1 MRAGGSTDSSEE
13 NPLGVVSVEISV
25 TWAMGQLG
33 EVFVGKLQFGGRVSR
48 VSRSISVVCVLNI
61 K

>member
-1 MRAGGSTDSSEE
+1 MSKRAGGSTDSSEE

-33 EVFVGKLQFGGRVSR
+33 EVFVGKLQFGGV
-48 VSRSISVVCVLNI
+48 SVVSAVLFLYSVY
-61 K
+61 